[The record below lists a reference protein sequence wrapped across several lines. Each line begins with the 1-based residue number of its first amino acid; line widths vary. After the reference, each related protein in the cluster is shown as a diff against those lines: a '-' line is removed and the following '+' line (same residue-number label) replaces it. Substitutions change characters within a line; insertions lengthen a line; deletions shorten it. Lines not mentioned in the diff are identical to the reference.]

1 MFICVRKDSFCVG
14 GYFVVCIEYYEE
26 YCYTAVYECD
36 GGDMRIVF
44 MGTPQ
49 IAASVLS
56 KLAQSHEICAVYTR
70 VDKPSGRGHT
80 LQYSPVKEF
89 ALAHAIPLEQPKT
102 LRAEK
107 ATEQLASYKP
117 DCIVVVA
124 YGMILPEDIL
134 SIPPYGAINVH
145 ASLLPA
151 YRGAAPIQ
159 RALFDGVAMTGVTI
173 MQMDAGLDTGAML
186 LKSKIVVSETDTTLT
201 VMEKMAEIGAR
212 ALLRTLTY
220 YDAMR
225 ILHHNAV
232 AQQKKAYIH
241 LVLEKAKQSTDY
253 TITDGDII
261 EDTVLSPVVQD
272 ETKATLA
279 PKITKEEYLVTFDCA
294 QSLHYALQALTCS
307 HNPSAY
313 AFLEREGTSPIQV
326 KLCLG
331 KFDMQHTDTSVT
343 EGTILELEDMLLP
356 VVCKKGT
363 YFFTHVRPESKK
375 TLTAKEFYQGY
386 IQGKKARFTAL

>member
-1 MFICVRKDSFCVG
+1 
-14 GYFVVCIEYYEE
+14 
-26 YCYTAVYECD
+26 
-36 GGDMRIVF
+36 MRIVF

-49 IAASVLS
+49 IAAFVLS
-56 KLAQSHEICAVYTR
+56 ELVQSHEICAVYTR
-70 VDKPSGRGHT
+70 MDKPSGRGHT
-80 LQYSPVKEF
+80 LHYSPVKEF
-89 ALAHAIPLEQPKT
+89 ALSHKIPLEQPKT
-102 LRAEK
+102 LRTEK
-107 ATEQLASYKP
+107 AVEQLISYEP
-117 DCIVVVA
+117 ECIVVVA
-124 YGMILPEDIL
+124 YGMILPQNIL

-186 LKSKIVVSETDTTLT
+186 LKSTIALTKTDTTLT
-201 VMEKMAEIGAR
+201 VTEKMAAIGAR

-225 ILHHNAV
+225 VLHNSTI
-232 AQQKKAYIH
+232 AQREKEYAQP
-241 LVLEKAKQSTDY
+241 VLAQAQRSADY
-253 TITDGDII
+253 TITDGDVI

-272 ETKATLA
+272 DTKATFA
-279 PKITKEEYLVTFDCA
+279 QKITKEEYLVKFDSA
-294 QSLHYALQALTCS
+294 QSLHYALQALTYS
-307 HNPSAY
+307 DTPSAY
-313 AFLEREGTSPIQV
+313 ALLERDGVPPIKV

-331 KFDMQHTDTSVT
+331 TFDMQRTVSAI
-343 EGTILELEDMLLP
+343 EGTILDLEDMLLP

-386 IQGKKARFTAL
+386 IQGRKARFVTHVVY